1 MKKNRYIE
9 LAAEIEKIEREFEV
23 LDSKNPIEQE
33 RISLLKLELF
43 TLTDKIKLY
52 DKESRLAKFTLL
64 EGQG

>member
-1 MKKNRYIE
+1 MRKSRYIE

-33 RISLLKLELF
+33 RISLLKLELV
-43 TLTDKIKLY
+43 TLTDRIKLY
-52 DKESRLAKFTLL
+52 DKESRLAKFTLI